1 MQSSRSLLVL
11 GIGTAVVVGSVG
23 AAPGQAA
30 PLASH
35 RPADAAV
42 VSPTSE
48 KPTDQSAKPDPL
60 AESAAKSDKTDL
72 SAQLDLS
79 AKPDLPA
86 KSNLPAKPD
95 LLAKPN
101 LSTKP
106 DRSEPLIV
114 SVQPV
119 PVQAVASQNP
129 TLEVNPTSAQPMVQ
143 FSSSKAETETI
154 AAQPKPDDK
163 PAAVDLTQAVTEL
176 VPDSNVSGF
185 NAPAAQPQA
194 NQSQPA
200 QSQPHRN
207 RASQRRANRH
217 QLSQAATPE
226 STPQST
232 PAADPAPAT
241 PAQASDAKPSD
252 AKPSDAKPSD
262 AKPSD
267 TPSGTTPSAN
277 PPSMEFTPGAPD
289 STTPAPPVIPT
300 QTETSN
306 EPAPDYLN
314 PDPNPLSF
322 PTTPEEVKI
331 EGTQPITLKQAIELA
346 VRNTRSLQE
355 ARLNVEN
362 NQAQLREAEA
372 ANFPTLDLSS
382 NLVVSGQEA
391 PRTQQQ
397 TIDPQTGL
405 PTGGGGF
412 NGTSFPNSSTL
423 QTTVEGSYQL
433 FTSGVRSAQIK
444 AAREQVTFNQLQLE
458 SATEQLILD
467 VTNNY
472 YDLQNADEQVRIA
485 QDSVTQAQQSLRDSQ
500 ALERAGVGTR
510 FDVLQSQVDLANSQQ
525 TLTQNI
531 SNQQVA
537 QRQLVQQLA
546 LSQTVNITAAD
557 PIQPAGVWT
566 LPLEDTIVLAFKNRA
581 ELEQLLV
588 QRDIA
593 EQNRRRAL
601 GSIRPQITA
610 NASYGVGRTLD
621 DSNDPVFNGFLSNF
635 SASIGL
641 RWRLFDGGAAR
652 AQADQQ
658 KTNGA
663 IAENRFAEQREQI
676 RFNVEQGYS
685 VLQSSYSNI
694 QVTTLAVQQ
703 AQEALRLAR
712 LRFQAGVGTQTDVL
726 QQQTALTQA
735 EVNRLTAILNY
746 NRALATLNRE
756 VSNYP
761 GGNLADTP

>member
-1 MQSSRSLLVL
+1 MQSSRSLIVL
-11 GIGTAVVVGSVG
+11 GIGTAVAVGSVG

-35 RPADAAV
+35 RYADAAV
-42 VSPTSE
+42 GSPTSE
-48 KPTDQSAKPDPL
+48 KLTEQSAK
-60 AESAAKSDKTDL
+60 AAKSEPSAQPEKPAQPEP
-72 SAQLDLS
+72 SAQLKQS
-79 AKPDLPA
+79 P
-86 KSNLPAKPD
+86 
-95 LLAKPN
+95 
-101 LSTKP
+101 
-106 DRSEPLIV
+106 EPFVV
-114 SVQPV
+114 SVQS
-119 PVQAVASQNP
+119 VQDPDMSPQGTASQKP
-129 TLEVNPTSAQPMVQ
+129 TLEAKPSSAQPLVQ
-143 FSSSKAETETI
+143 FSSSRAEGNQSEAIGSEAI
-154 AAQPKPDDK
+154 AAQPKPSES
-163 PAAVDLTQAVTEL
+163 P
-176 VPDSNVSGF
+176 
-185 NAPAAQPQA
+185 APAAP
-194 NQSQPA
+194 
-200 QSQPHRN
+200 
-207 RASQRRANRH
+207 
-217 QLSQAATPE
+217 
-226 STPQST
+226 T
-232 PAADPAPAT
+232 PAEPTATTVPATAPAAPEPPAASAAQPSGTPAT
-241 PAQASDAKPSD
+241 PNAA
-252 AKPSDAKPSD
+252 
-262 AKPSD
+262 
-267 TPSGTTPSAN
+267 PSAN
-277 PPSMEFTPGAPD
+277 PPNMEFSPAAP
-289 STTPAPPVIPT
+289 STPAAPVIPT
-300 QTETSN
+300 RAETSN

-322 PTTPEEVKI
+322 PTRPEEVQI
-331 EGTQPITLKQAIELA
+331 AGTQPITLKQAIELA
-346 VRNTRSLQE
+346 IRNTRSLQE

-362 NQAQLREAEA
+362 AQAQLREAQA
-372 ANFPTLDLSS
+372 QNFPTLSLSS
-382 NLVVSGQEA
+382 GLAFQA
-391 PRTQQQ
+391 QQQ
-397 TIDPQTGL
+397 GTPTQNLQTGAT
-405 PTGGGGF
+405 TGF
-412 NGTSFPNSSTL
+412 DGTTFPNSTSL
-423 QTTVEGSYQL
+423 NATVDASYSL
-433 FTSGVRSAQIK
+433 FTSGVRSAAIQ
-444 AAREQVTFNQLQLE
+444 AAREQVTFQQLQLE
-458 SATEQLILD
+458 STTEQLILD

-472 YDLQNADEQVRIA
+472 YALQNADEQVRIA

-546 LSQTVNITAAD
+546 LSQSVNVTAAD
-557 PIQPAGVWT
+557 PIEPAGAWT
-566 LPLEDTIVLAFKNRA
+566 LTLEDTIVLAFKNRA

-593 EQNRRRAL
+593 EQNRRQAL

-610 NASYGVGRTLD
+610 TASYGVNRTLD
-621 DSNDPVFNGFLSNF
+621 NSTSAPFFDGFLANF
-635 SASIGL
+635 QAQLGL
-641 RWRLFDGGAAR
+641 RWSIFDGGAAR
-652 AQADQQ
+652 AQANQA
-658 KTNGA
+658 KINGA

>member
-1 MQSSRSLLVL
+1 MQSSRSLLAL
-11 GIGTAVVVGSVG
+11 GLGTAVAVGSVG

-30 PLASH
+30 PLSH
-35 RPADAAV
+35 SYADAPV

-48 KPTDQSAKPDPL
+48 KRTERSAKPDPAATSSKSKL
-60 AESAAKSDKTDL
+60 EQSAL
-72 SAQLDLS
+72 EQS
-79 AKPDLPA
+79 AKPNSSL
-86 KSNLPAKPD
+86 
-95 LLAKPN
+95 
-101 LSTKP
+101 
-106 DRSEPLIV
+106 EPFVV

-119 PVQAVASQNP
+119 PTQGTDSQKP
-129 TLEVNPTSAQPMVQ
+129 TLEVNSTFAQPLVQ
-143 FSSSKAETETI
+143 FSSAKAGSNADRTQPAVKEAI
-154 AAQPKPDDK
+154 ASAPEPQQKPQVQ
-163 PAAVDLTQAVTEL
+163 PAAAPTADQTQAVPEPTPSADAPASPQPAQTNSSQPDQSQSHRSRANHRRGDRQPQSQGVSQGAAPESTAATTPAAATPAAAT
-176 VPDSNVSGF
+176 PDST
-185 NAPAAQPQA
+185 APAA
-194 NQSQPA
+194 
-200 QSQPHRN
+200 
-207 RASQRRANRH
+207 
-217 QLSQAATPE
+217 
-226 STPQST
+226 
-232 PAADPAPAT
+232 AT
-241 PAQASDAKPSD
+241 PASTAPAPSSEAKPSG
-252 AKPSDAKPSD
+252 K
-262 AKPSD
+262 
-267 TPSGTTPSAN
+267 PSGTTPSAN
-277 PPSMEFTPGAPD
+277 PPSANPPSMDFNPGAPSATPP
-289 STTPAPPVIPT
+289 STPFIPT
-300 QTETSN
+300 KTETSN

-322 PTTPEEVKI
+322 PTQPDEVKI

-346 VRNTRSLQE
+346 VRNTRTLQE
-355 ARLNVEN
+355 ARLNVDN
-362 NQAQLREAEA
+362 SQAQLREQEA
-372 ANFPTLDLSS
+372 QNFPTLALSS
-382 NLVVSGQEA
+382 ALAFSA
-391 PRTQQQ
+391 QQQ
-397 TIDPQTGL
+397 GTATRNPQTGA
-405 PTGGGGF
+405 TTGF
-412 NGTSFPNSSTL
+412 NGTTFPN
-423 QTTVEGSYQL
+423 QTTLNATVNSSYNL
-433 FTSGVRSAQIK
+433 FTSGVRSARIQ
-444 AAREQVTFNQLQLE
+444 AAREQVKFQQLQLE
-458 SATEQLILD
+458 STTEQLILD

-546 LSQTVNITAAD
+546 LSQTVNVTAAD
-557 PIQPAGVWT
+557 PIAPAGVWT

-581 ELEQLLV
+581 ELEQFLV

-593 EQNRRRAL
+593 EQNRRQAV

-610 NASYGVGRTLD
+610 TASSGVQRTLD
-621 DSNDPVFNGFLSNF
+621 NSTSVPFFDGFLANF
-635 SASIGL
+635 QAQLEL
-641 RWRLFDGGAAR
+641 RWSIFDGGAAR
-652 AQADQQ
+652 AQANQAKISGQ
-658 KTNGA
+658 

-746 NRALATLNRE
+746 NRALATLNRQ

-761 GGNLADTP
+761 GGNIGDTP